1 MSDTHTGSA
10 PDSLRKSASK
20 LGPKTGFNA
29 TRSGQFAGAAY
40 EYFTPAF
47 VQDLADQPALQEELN
62 NWWTLNLTSWVAQ
75 AMPAA
80 PSWFYDPATTN
91 IPSDAAS
98 VAIQWNAFSG
108 RIQQFYSAN
117 PPVAPANPY
126 KLNATQVYSLA
137 DTGYYTDSSNK
148 SIALPNIPAT
158 LCPQANW
165 SGPLKTFGPYGPRGW
180 QDEYCEW
187 SVFRN
192 TANQVVRVDFTC
204 ENPEYWTT
212 LWKVS
217 PERVVELYNSTLNAN
232 AQSQNQITVTLADLQ
247 LTDAS
252 GKPVID
258 PNTGRPAYN
267 PLNKWNSGPIS
278 VRGGSTSSGGA
289 MHLTSTPNTLQTE
302 IGLAGASSVQYASGN
317 LYPQPLI
324 CCGNFGQEYR
334 HSDPHIGQSV
344 SQAVNP
350 NSGSYNLAN
359 LANPFGL
366 YIQLPNF
373 ANWTFGSNV
382 VPGQGGIPANAQP
395 SDIWQIV
402 RGSQTCIDPVTGQ
415 AFPGNMILHA
425 ACQIPLAWLQANPN
439 LTLADILINGR
450 PIQWA
455 GQIAETFNM
464 TLYARPLPA
473 GSTAPPVNPCT
484 STQSPA
490 YTPLQCMYSQ
500 LWNGYYPIT
509 ELAPTGA
516 KLSLA
521 SNTTFVAPWLP
532 ANGKAQALTLTCT
545 TIPSQLS
552 DLQVAFLLPDSSDPD
567 SSIGVTVNAA
577 TPVTYAVPGNSYPD
591 NYFALSLSVT
601 VGSSSAPG
609 LRSVQI
615 TVNGNSSV
623 LPDAVFIPEIE

>member
-1 MSDTHTGSA
+1 MNT
-10 PDSLRKSASK
+10 PR
-20 LGPKTGFNA
+20 F
-29 TRSGQFAGAAY
+29 GQLADVAY
-40 EYFTPAF
+40 QYFTPAF
-47 VQDLADQPALQEELN
+47 VQDLADQPPLQEELN

-98 VAIQWNAFSG
+98 VAIQWSAFSG
-108 RIQQFYSAN
+108 RIKQFYSAN

-126 KLNATQVYSLA
+126 KLNATQIYSLG
-137 DTGYYTDSSNK
+137 DTGYYADSSNK
-148 SIALPNIPAT
+148 NVALPNIPST

-165 SGPLKTFGPYGPRGW
+165 NGTLKTFGPYGPRGW

-192 TANQVVRVDFTC
+192 ASNQVVRVDFTC

-217 PERVVELYNSTLNAN
+217 PERVVQLYNSTLNAN

-252 GKPVID
+252 GNPVID

-278 VRGGSTSSGGA
+278 VRGASNPSGGA

-302 IGLAGASSVQYASGN
+302 IGLAGASSVQYSSGN

-350 NSGSYNLAN
+350 NTGSYNLAN

-373 ANWTFGSNV
+373 ANWTFGSNI
-382 VPGQGGIPANAQP
+382 VPGQGGIPASAQP

-439 LTLADILINGR
+439 LTLADIQINGR

-473 GSTAPPVNPCT
+473 GSTKPPTNPCT
-484 STQSPA
+484 STQTAP
-490 YTPLQCMYSQ
+490 YVPLQCMYSQ
-500 LWNGYYPIT
+500 LWNGYYPIN
-509 ELAPTGA
+509 EPAPTGA
-516 KLSLA
+516 ALSLA

-532 ANGKAQALTLTCT
+532 ANGKSQALTLTCT
-545 TIPSQLS
+545 TVPSPLS
-552 DLQVAFLLPDSSDPD
+552 DLQVAFLLPGSDAVD
-567 SSIGVTVNAA
+567 TNISVTVSAA

-591 NYFALSLSVT
+591 NYFALSLAVT

-615 TVNGNSSV
+615 TVNSNSNV

>member
-1 MSDTHTGSA
+1 MSDPHTGSSS
-10 PDSLRKSASK
+10 DSLNQSPSS
-20 LGPKTGFNA
+20 LGPTTGLNTARF
-29 TRSGQFAGAAY
+29 GQLGGAAY
-40 EYFTPAF
+40 QYYTPAF
-47 VQDLADQPALQEELN
+47 VQDLADQPQLQQELN

-80 PSWFYDPATTN
+80 PSWFYDPATTH
-91 IPSDAAS
+91 IPSDAAAAPILWS
-98 VAIQWNAFSG
+98 AFSG
-108 RIQQFYSAN
+108 RIKQFYSAH

-126 KLNATQVYSLA
+126 KLDPQQIYSLG
-137 DTGYYTDSSNK
+137 DTGYYADSNK
-148 SIALPNIPAT
+148 NVPLPNIPAY
-158 LCPQANW
+158 LCPQAQW
-165 SGPLKTFGPYGPRGW
+165 GGALKTFGPYGPRGW

-187 SVFRN
+187 SVCRD
-192 TANQVVRVDFTC
+192 ASSQVVRVDFTC
-204 ENPEYWTT
+204 ENPEYWVT

-217 PERVVELYNSTLNAN
+217 PERVVDLYNATLNAN
-232 AQSQNQITVTLADLQ
+232 APQQNRITVTLADLQ
-247 LTDAS
+247 LADA
-252 GKPVID
+252 GGNPVID

-267 PLNKWNSGPIS
+267 PLNKWNSGP
-278 VRGGSTSSGGA
+278 VAQRGASTASGGA

-302 IGLAGASSVQYASGN
+302 IGLTGVSTVQYASGN

-373 ANWTFGSNV
+373 ANWTFGPNI
-382 VPGQGGIPANAQP
+382 VPGQGGIPANAKP

-402 RGSQTCIDPVTGQ
+402 RGSLSSIDPVTGQ
-415 AFPGNMILHA
+415 PFKGNMILHA
-425 ACQIPLAWLQANPN
+425 ACQIPLAWLQANPR
-439 LTLADILINGR
+439 LTLADIFINGN

-464 TLYARPLPA
+464 ALYARPLQA
-473 GSTAPPVNPCT
+473 GSTKPPVSPCT
-484 STQSPA
+484 NPQTPPYA
-490 YTPLQCMYSQ
+490 PLQCMFTQ

-532 ANGKAQALTLTCT
+532 ANGKTQALTLTCT
-545 TIPSQLS
+545 TVPSPLS
-552 DLQVAFLLPDSSDPD
+552 GLKVAFLLPGSDVPD
-567 SSIGVTVNAA
+567 TSIVVAVNSA

-591 NYFALSLSVT
+591 DYFALALSVT

-615 TVNGNSSV
+615 TVDGNSSV
-623 LPDAVFIPEIE
+623 LPDAVFIPAVE